1 MQPVV
6 VSRESL
12 RTEKML
18 KTSESSKSD
27 YWLGFDLGAT
37 KMQATVF
44 DDEFRPLARKRK
56 KTKGQNGPKAVIERI
71 IETARETLTDSQISE
86 KRLAGIGLGV
96 PGPVDQ
102 EKGIVHEAVNLG
114 WRKVKLTEILE
125 AEFDC
130 PVVVLN
136 DVDAG
141 VYGEYRFGAARST
154 RTAIGVFPGTGIGGG
169 CVYNGEI
176 LHGKGKSCMEIGHV
190 QVTPN
195 GSFCGCGLRGCLETE
210 ASRLAISAQAAMAA
224 YRGEA
229 PHLLAEAGTDLANIR
244 SSVLAGAI
252 DAGDKVIELIV
263 RRAATYLGEV
273 IASLV
278 HLIAPDVIVLGGGM
292 VEAMPN
298 LFVSTISETTNK
310 HVLPSFQNSFK
321 VVQAKLGDDATVIG
335 AAAWAAHAATLSP
348 VRT

>member
-1 MQPVV
+1 
-6 VSRESL
+6 
-12 RTEKML
+12 ML
-18 KTSESSKSD
+18 KMSESAKAE

-37 KMQATVF
+37 KMLSTVF
-44 DDEFRPLARKRK
+44 DEEFRPLARKRK
-56 KTKGQNGPKAVIERI
+56 KTKGQSGAKVVIERI
-71 IETARETLTDSQISE
+71 IETARETLSELQLSE
-86 KRLAGIGLGV
+86 KRLGGIGVGV

-102 EKGIVHEAVNLG
+102 EKGIVLEAANLG
-114 WRKVKLTEILE
+114 WKKVKLAEILE

-195 GSFCGCGLRGCLETE
+195 GHFCGCGLRGCLETE

-229 PHLLAEAGTDLANIR
+229 PHLLAEAGTDLTNIR
-244 SSVLAGAI
+244 SSVLANAI
-252 DAGDKVIELIV
+252 EAGDRVIEQIV
-263 RRAATYLGEV
+263 RRAANYLGQV
-273 IASLV
+273 IASVV
-278 HLIAPDVIVLGGGM
+278 HLIAPDVVVLGGGM
-292 VEAMPN
+292 IEAMPH
-298 LFVSTISETTNK
+298 LFVPTIFESANN

-321 VVQAKLGDDATVIG
+321 VLQAKLGDDAAVMG
-335 AAAWAAHAATLSP
+335 AAAWAARHPTKLTP
-348 VRT
+348 VRP